1 MKKRINVLAKVSV
14 MAICIMLALVFIST
28 VSVKAGSNDTVRVST
43 AKELTAAIQN
53 KDVEVIYLRTDAYID
68 ITINA
73 DKAAAGKYLY
83 IYAPNVNITNKAVFA
98 RIDINEVNSF
108 TEEVSGNNF
117 YLPDYTYNKG
127 IVVAENITVNSIIL
141 RSSDFKYTLRK
152 GAKVNGVELYYYG
165 PGFPTSRYNKN
176 KNLVTLKA
184 VNESGNKESYTVKLD
199 KSGRIKKI
207 TCATDDKDTAF
218 EYTFKYDEIGNVV
231 KQKGFDSEKGKF
243 TTKNTYSDGL
253 LKKSVTTAEKLTEN
267 VINDYNEEGRLSRNE
282 TTTVYPGS
290 SKYACYVEYEYDKNG
305 RCITEKYSDPSGDDI
320 TIIKETYNSKG
331 FNTKSESIECNG
343 LTGYKQVT
351 TSIVK
356 NKYSK
361 AGDLIKSFTY
371 DVGGEVTRTLE
382 VTYDE
387 LGNYVDSNE
396 KFY

>member
-1 MKKRINVLAKVSV
+1 MI
-14 MAICIMLALVFIST
+14 
-28 VSVKAGSNDTVRVST
+28 
-43 AKELTAAIQN
+43 
-53 KDVEVIYLRTDAYID
+53 
-68 ITINA
+68 
-73 DKAAAGKYLY
+73 
-83 IYAPNVNITNKAVFA
+83 
-98 RIDINEVNSF
+98 
-108 TEEVSGNNF
+108 
-117 YLPDYTYNKG
+117 
-127 IVVAENITVNSIIL
+127 
-141 RSSDFKYTLRK
+141 
-152 GAKVNGVELYYYG
+152 
-165 PGFPTSRYNKN
+165 
-176 KNLVTLKA
+176 
-184 VNESGNKESYTVKLD
+184 
-199 KSGRIKKI
+199 
-207 TCATDDKDTAF
+207 
-218 EYTFKYDEIGNVV
+218 

-253 LKKSVTTAEKLTEN
+253 LKKSVITAEKLTEN

-290 SKYACYVEYEYDKNG
+290 SKYAGYVEYEYDKNG

-320 TIIKETYNSKG
+320 FIIKETYNSKG

-356 NKYSK
+356 NKYNK

-396 KFY
+396 IFY